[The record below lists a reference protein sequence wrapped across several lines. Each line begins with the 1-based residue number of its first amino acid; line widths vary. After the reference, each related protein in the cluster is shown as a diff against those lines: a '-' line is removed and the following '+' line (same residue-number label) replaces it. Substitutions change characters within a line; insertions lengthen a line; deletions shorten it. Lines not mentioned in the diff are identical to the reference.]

1 VFSGLSTVVLAGTV
15 PPVSFFGYPG
25 VPSEIIGERTE
36 TSTLALPE
44 EDVGCALENLAEAV
58 GGTEARPVSVESPD
72 RGTRPTGPLTPES
85 VAAVVAGLQPEGAI
99 VMDEGLT
106 AARAYFSAAANAPPH
121 SYLALTGGAIGQG
134 LPCATGAA
142 LACPDRPVI
151 ALQADGSG
159 MYTLQA
165 LWTQAREGLDVTTV
179 ILSNRGYQI
188 LAIELARTGITQP
201 GSGCRSL
208 TDFDL
213 VPDWTHLARGFGV
226 PAVRVEDAESLWR
239 EFDRALAEPGPHL
252 IEVPI

>member
-1 VFSGLSTVVLAGTV
+1 
-15 PPVSFFGYPG
+15 
-25 VPSEIIGERTE
+25 
-36 TSTLALPE
+36 
-44 EDVGCALENLAEAV
+44 
-58 GGTEARPVSVESPD
+58 
-72 RGTRPTGPLTPES
+72 
-85 VAAVVAGLQPEGAI
+85 
-99 VMDEGLT
+99 
-106 AARAYFSAAANAPPH
+106 
-121 SYLALTGGAIGQG
+121 
-134 LPCATGAA
+134 
-142 LACPDRPVI
+142 
-151 ALQADGSG
+151 

-208 TDFDL
+208 TDFGL
-213 VPDWTHLARGFGV
+213 VPDWTQLARGFGV